1 MEKMLTYNDVENI
14 IKEKGDCGIRGDKL
28 RKIIKFF
35 NYNIENKNFVTIFKF
50 VNNIF
55 VGTRLLNTINV
66 NGDFTLCNQ
75 FSNFTSTWLKT
86 LSLNTPKWRN

>member
-55 VGTRLLNTINV
+55 VELFRVKMENILLRKQLENLTKTNTNNV
-66 NGDFTLCNQ
+66 IYAKGNNE
-75 FSNFTSTWLKT
+75 
-86 LSLNTPKWRN
+86 

>member
-28 RKIIKFF
+28 RKIIDFF

-55 VGTRLLNTINV
+55 VELFRVKMENILLHKKLEKITN
-66 NGDFTLCNQ
+66 
-75 FSNFTSTWLKT
+75 TSTNSVVYVKD
-86 LSLNTPKWRN
+86 NK